1 MNTRITDK
9 DIFTAIKASVETST
23 PIEIDAEVLLTW
35 ATKKLDQLEHRKEK
49 ARERAQAKKAESDTL
64 TDAILEVLTDE
75 PMLLSDIAAAIEGE
89 DITVSKVAYRLNK
102 LAGADEPIVEKGEI
116 TVKEE
121 GQRARKLVA
130 FRRIG

>member
-9 DIFTAIKASVETST
+9 DIFTAIKTSVENEA
-23 PIEIDAEVLLTW
+23 PIEIDAEVLLAW

-64 TDAILEVLTDE
+64 TDAILKVLTDE

-116 TVKEE
+116 TIKEE

-130 FRRIG
+130 FRRID